1 MVTFN
6 IVVKKIT
13 IQIIN
18 IKLVNNINK
27 VYIMKSKTPYFL
39 MMPFFISTSVLANA
53 NAPSPVNSTNISVHH
68 VSGTILAIQKPKKV
82 VNPFEICSD
91 ARSLAGAVTNFEKQ
105 TLANRNELCN
115 LSNDLFASQVV
126 QDEAINSQGVRL
138 GDVAG
143 IAGDNTSKISDIQKK
158 DTVQDDEIGKVKTTS
173 DGNKKKVAKV
183 TKDVTDLTKTVG
195 DNTSKISDIQKKDT
209 VQDDEI
215 SKLKTT
221 SGGNTNKITAIQ
233 QKNSDQDNEIGKVK
247 TTSDGNTTK
256 ITQVKNNVTDLTKT
270 VSGHT
275 TTINNHATTLIK
287 HGDKITKNTNDVTNL
302 TKTVGGHTTTINN
315 HTTTLIKHGDKIAKN
330 TNDVTNLTKTVGDN
344 TTIIK
349 NNTTKIDDN
358 TTKIEKNS
366 TEITQMKVS
375 SMNGIKRT
383 EQHVNSV
390 ENKVSRNTVAINK
403 NTQDI
408 NNLRLDFEQYKKKSA
423 VAFAGMAAMNNIP
436 FVDGK
441 QLSLGAGVGY
451 YDGESAVSFGGIYH
465 LEENIVIKASLAG
478 NPNEWQP
485 IIGAGIA
492 VGF

>member
-1 MVTFN
+1 MKASGNIFQLQIHTIKIHLVTFN

-287 HGDKITKNTNDVTNL
+287 HGDKI
-302 TKTVGGHTTTINN
+302 
-315 HTTTLIKHGDKIAKN
+315 AKN